1 MNVRSDKGFN
11 NPLIYIF
18 IIFILS
24 SFIYELYSKNK
35 LLAIFYVCSF
45 FAFLLYFKG
54 KYITLIL
61 MLFFIVSLSNNIL
74 FYNYTP
80 NEVEEVRVVEVNTY
94 YGKGE
99 IKGRIVNLSNV
110 DSNLEVGNKL
120 IVKGE
125 FTENHNKTKGVIGD
139 YKIRWHKVLKSDFI
153 DKLYKRRRHIY
164 EKIENKLGK
173 RKAALITSVSFGY
186 KDELDKDHRELMS
199 SLGISHA
206 ISISGLHLV
215 LIYSVLKLLLGGKL
229 SLIVALIYVVFSGAS
244 APAVRAYIMIVI
256 LNLGDVVKRNYNPLA
271 ALSLSGI
278 VLLLIKPYYIY
289 NLGFVLSFLA
299 TLGIILFNK
308 NLNKKLYRFP
318 KFVRNTIAI
327 SISAQ
332 LLTLPII
339 ILYFNEI
346 SLNFIIGNIII
357 IPFINI
363 LVVMGNILIFIV
375 DMTALFN
382 YSMYLS
388 HYIIKYIDI
397 IMYKIEYMAFDL
409 IYFHYTVAYFYIALL
424 TTYYFYKKGF
434 KQFIYYPLIMGIYI
448 MILVY
453 SPFPKIRYYN
463 EGALFISYRGDK
475 VIIQTK
481 DVIDKEKIMGTTLS
495 NKLMDEVYEI
505 NIGAEVK
512 LKKAGPNYILQT
524 ANNEYLLFVNYEKID
539 DEYDIIDFRKGDI
552 KEVTVFNDNIINY

>member
-363 LVVMGNILIFIV
+363 LLVMGNILIFIV

-512 LKKAGPNYILQT
+512 LKKEGQNYILQT

>member
-363 LVVMGNILIFIV
+363 LLVMGNILIFIV

-512 LKKAGPNYILQT
+512 LKKAGQNYILQT

>member
-1 MNVRSDKGFN
+1 
-11 NPLIYIF
+11 
-18 IIFILS
+18 
-24 SFIYELYSKNK
+24 
-35 LLAIFYVCSF
+35 
-45 FAFLLYFKG
+45 
-54 KYITLIL
+54 

-512 LKKAGPNYILQT
+512 LKKEGQNYILQT

-539 DEYDIIDFRKGDI
+539 NEYDIIDFRKGDI